1 MLKKNIAVLLG
12 GFAVLRRPAKE
23 MAVTAAA
30 GVVLSILLRVLL
42 PFGL

>member
-1 MLKKNIAVLLG
+1 MLLG

-30 GVVLSILLRVLL
+30 GVVFSMLLRVILS
-42 PFGL
+42 FGL